1 MPPTFR
7 AAAVSTERGFAMHT
21 PTHASFSG
29 RLWLDKA
36 ERRFLGKGR
45 VQLLALIEEMGSIT
59 RAAKAMGM
67 SYKAAWEAVELM
79 NNMSDQPIVVRTRG
93 GAGGGE
99 TRLTDYGRELVA
111 MFQVFHEEHGRF
123 LTALSE
129 RLQRANTV
137 ETLLRRF
144 GMRTS
149 ARNQYWGRVIAVQ
162 RGAVNAEVTLALGDT
177 DRIVASI
184 TNESVDALELKEGR
198 EASALIKASFVIVGT
213 DESAPRTSARNCLSG
228 TVSRYREGAVNGEV
242 TLALEGGRSITAIV
256 SNEGIRS
263 LALTVGKPA
272 YALVQA
278 SHVILA
284 VND

>member
-1 MPPTFR
+1 MR
-7 AAAVSTERGFAMHT
+7 T
-21 PTHASFSG
+21 PTEASFTG

-45 VQLLALIEEMGSIT
+45 VQLLALIGELGSIT

-79 NNMSDQPIVVRTRG
+79 NNLSDQPIVVRTRG

-99 TRLTDYGRELVA
+99 TRLTDYGRELVT

-123 LTALSE
+123 LAALSE

-149 ARNQYWGRVIAVQ
+149 ARNQYWGRVVAIQ
-162 RGAVNAEVTLALGDT
+162 RGAVNAEIALALSDQG
-177 DRIVASI
+177 RIVASI

-198 EASALIKASFVIVGT
+198 EACALIKASFVIIGT
-213 DESAPRTSARNCLSG
+213 DGDGQRTSARNCLSG
-228 TVSRYREGAVNGEV
+228 KVSRCWVGAVNGEV
-242 TLALEGGRSITAIV
+242 TLAIAGGRSITAII
-256 SNEGIRS
+256 SNESIRS
-263 LALTVGKPA
+263 LGLAVGKPA
-272 YALVQA
+272 YALVKA
-278 SHVILA
+278 SHVIVA